1 MCLWRISSQNKKTKA
16 LKRKTLQNVAV
27 LQQFLASKN
36 EERKLEEIPP
46 EELNEYLSEFIIT
59 VRTKDKQEEYEPS
72 SLRGFIASFERYLK
86 KENYGHSII
95 KDLQFEKTRKAL
107 SSKQKD
113 LKRKGKGNKP
123 NASVAISED
132 DIQTRSTKKPWF
144 KQSPVGVNKLNSIM
158 KVMSEKAELNKPR
171 LKNHSGR
178 KTMMQTLVNE
188 EIPPTDIIQLSG
200 HRNLQSVNNYATVSE
215 KQQMKMSRDACIY
228 HWNCF

>member
-1 MCLWRISSQNKKTKA
+1 MASRFKDLDVSVEDFISEQENESTKK
-16 LKRKTLQNVAV
+16 KTLQNVAV

-86 KENYGHSII
+86 KKNYGHSII

-132 DIQTRSTKKPWF
+132 DIQVLYEKKT
-144 KQSPVGVNKLNSIM
+144 S
-158 KVMSEKAELNKPR
+158 
-171 LKNHSGR
+171 
-178 KTMMQTLVNE
+178 
-188 EIPPTDIIQLSG
+188 
-200 HRNLQSVNNYATVSE
+200 RN
-215 KQQMKMSRDACIY
+215 
-228 HWNCF
+228 